1 MDEKLYLID
10 LDCYARAEEKEK
22 KKVKESH
29 CFDFGLLPTKGL
41 QNEFRSFIENRSRQC
56 ALATMIQERVLY
68 QRFCRMVKDKHIRAE
83 SLQEL
88 EWEQWLLKIR
98 SWLLEHGQKLTMQ
111 GINVYKGIGVQF
123 TDEPT
128 GNLDSVTSME
138 VVGLLKSCAARF
150 HQTTL
155 IVTHQEEVAQMADR
169 VIRMSDGKI
178 YIRDCN
184 DC

>member
-1 MDEKLYLID
+1 MDKKLYLID
-10 LDCYARAEEKEK
+10 LDCYARADEKQK

-41 QNEFRSFIENRSRQC
+41 QKEFRSFIEERSRQC
-56 ALATMIQERVLY
+56 ALATMIQERVIY

-111 GINVYKGIGVQF
+111 GRI
-123 TDEPT
+123 
-128 GNLDSVTSME
+128 L
-138 VVGLLKSCAARF
+138 
-150 HQTTL
+150 
-155 IVTHQEEVAQMADR
+155 
-169 VIRMSDGKI
+169 
-178 YIRDCN
+178 
-184 DC
+184 

>member
-10 LDCYARAEEKEK
+10 LDCYARAEENQK

-88 EWEQWLLKIR
+88 EWEQWLIKIR

-111 GINVYKGIGVQF
+111 GISVYGKANGSNSRSRLCMTSIEPHHLCAEGISIYRSQRG
-123 TDEPT
+123 T
-128 GNLDSVTSME
+128 G
-138 VVGLLKSCAARF
+138 
-150 HQTTL
+150 
-155 IVTHQEEVAQMADR
+155 
-169 VIRMSDGKI
+169 
-178 YIRDCN
+178 
-184 DC
+184 